1 MSGDALH
8 SAAQAGV
15 AAWQRGDAAA
25 ARRAFEKVVAAGRA
39 TPQLWLLL
47 AQACEQL
54 GDAATTHSAL
64 DQVLAADGRNLFAL
78 TMKGDA
84 FTATGDDRAATA
96 FYQLA
101 LTNAPPLAEQTP
113 DLRVRLARAAKAVQ
127 AAGARFT
134 AHLEAQLGAAGV
146 APEEAGARFAEALA
160 ILNGSKAV
168 YPQQPTS
175 FYYPRLPLIEFYDP
189 AAFDWLAALAEAVP
203 AMQAELAAVLAASAG
218 LQPYVAAS
226 PNRPNRGHALL
237 DDPKWS
243 AFYLWEDGAPAPAA
257 RQHCPATLAALDAAP
272 LPRIAGRSPMAL
284 FSVLQPHTHIPPHN
298 GMLNTRL
305 IGHIPLIVPD
315 GCRLRVGNET
325 RRVEPGRAMIFDDSI
340 EHEAWND
347 SDDTRVVLL
356 FEIWRPELDAAE
368 RTALTVLFEA
378 IGEYPGA

>member
-1 MSGDALH
+1 
-8 SAAQAGV
+8 
-15 AAWQRGDAAA
+15 
-25 ARRAFEKVVAAGRA
+25 
-39 TPQLWLLL
+39 
-47 AQACEQL
+47 
-54 GDAATTHSAL
+54 
-64 DQVLAADGRNLFAL
+64 
-78 TMKGDA
+78 MKGDG
-84 FTATGDDRAATA
+84 FTAAGDDRAATA

-101 LTNAPPLAEQTP
+101 LANAPPRAEQTP
-113 DLRVRLARAAKAVQ
+113 DLRVRLARAAGAVQ
-127 AAGARFT
+127 AAGARFS

-146 APEEAGARFAEALA
+146 APKEAGARFVEALA

-168 YPQQPTS
+168 YSQQPTS

-189 AAFDWLAALAEAVP
+189 AAFDWVAALAAAVP
-203 AMQAELAAVLAASAG
+203 AMQAELAAVLADNAG

-237 DDPKWS
+237 DDPEWN
-243 AFYLWEDGAPAPAA
+243 AFYLWQDGAPAPAA
-257 RQHCPATLAALDAAP
+257 RQHCSATLAALDAAP

-284 FSVLQPHTHIPPHN
+284 FSVLRPHTHIPPHN

-305 IGHIPLIVPD
+305 ICHTPLIVPD
-315 GCRLRVGNET
+315 GCRLRVGNEF